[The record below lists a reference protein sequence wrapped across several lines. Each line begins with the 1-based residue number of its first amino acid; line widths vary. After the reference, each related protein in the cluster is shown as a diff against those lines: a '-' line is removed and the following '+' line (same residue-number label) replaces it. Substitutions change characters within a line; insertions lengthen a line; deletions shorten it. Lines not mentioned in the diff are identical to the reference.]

1 MTRIAVLLLL
11 VALPFAAHAA
21 DAADKAEAESAIAG
35 AVKAEDT
42 AGQLGNRWIPAE
54 ASLKAAKAAFAS
66 GTWDTAIAEATR
78 ARLLAERAVEQS
90 NEQKTAW
97 RDAVIR

>member
-1 MTRIAVLLLL
+1 MKVVLVGLLL
-11 VALPFAAHAA
+11 AGLPVAAHAA
-21 DAADKAEAESAIAG
+21 DKAQAETAVAG
-35 AVKAEDT
+35 AVSAED
-42 AGQLGNRWIPAE
+42 AAARLGNRWIPAE
-54 ASLKAAKAAFAS
+54 ASLKTAKAALAS
-66 GTWDTAIAEATR
+66 GNWDTAVTEATK

>member
-1 MTRIAVLLLL
+1 MRMLL
-11 VALPFAAHAA
+11 VCLFSVWLPAAAHAA
-21 DAADKAEAESAIAG
+21 DKAQAETAVAG
-35 AVKAEDT
+35 AVSAED
-42 AGQLGNRWIPAE
+42 AAARLGNRWIPAE
-54 ASLKAAKAAFAS
+54 ASLKAAKAALIS
-66 GTWDTAIAEATR
+66 GNWDTAVTEATK

>member
-1 MTRIAVLLLL
+1 MTRIALSLMLLCS
-11 VALPFAAHAA
+11 VAATAHAA
-21 DAADKAEAESAIAG
+21 DRAGAEGAIAG
-35 AVKAEDT
+35 AVKAEDAA
-42 AGQLGNRWIPAE
+42 AGLGNRWIPAE

-66 GTWDTAIAEATR
+66 GAWDMAVTEATK

>member
-1 MTRIAVLLLL
+1 MTR
-11 VALPFAAHAA
+11 VALAFMLLCSVPIAAHAA
-21 DAADKAEAESAIAG
+21 DKSEAESAIAG
-35 AVKAEDT
+35 AVKAEDA
-42 AGQLGNRWIPAE
+42 AGKLGNRWIPAE
-54 ASLKAAKAAFAS
+54 ASLKAAKAAFTS
-66 GTWDTAIAEATR
+66 GSWDAAVAEATR

>member
-1 MTRIAVLLLL
+1 MKVALTGLLLL
-11 VALPFAAHAA
+11 GVPVAAQ
-21 DAADKAEAESAIAG
+21 AADKAQAETAVAG
-35 AVKAEDT
+35 AVSAED
-42 AGQLGNRWIPAE
+42 AAARLGNRWIPAE
-54 ASLKAAKAAFAS
+54 ASLKAAKAALAS
-66 GTWDTAIAEATR
+66 GNWDAAVTEAIK

>member
-1 MTRIAVLLLL
+1 MTRVGLALALLCSVP
-11 VALPFAAHAA
+11 VAAY
-21 DAADKAEAESAIAG
+21 AADKAEAESAIAG
-35 AVKAEDT
+35 AVRAEDL
-42 AGQLGNRWIPAE
+42 AGKLGNRWIPAE
-54 ASLKAAKAAFAS
+54 ASLKAAKAAFVA
-66 GTWDTAIAEATR
+66 GTWDTAVAEATR

>member
-1 MTRIAVLLLL
+1 MRILL
-11 VALPFAAHAA
+11 VGLFSIWLPVAAHAA
-21 DAADKAEAESAIAG
+21 EKAQAETAIAG
-35 AVKAEDT
+35 AVSAED
-42 AGQLGNRWIPAE
+42 AAARLGNRWIPAE
-54 ASLKAAKAAFAS
+54 ASLRTAKAALAS
-66 GTWDTAIAEATR
+66 GNWDTAVTEATK

>member
-1 MTRIAVLLLL
+1 MKIVLVGLLM
-11 VALPFAAHAA
+11 VWLPVTAHAA
-21 DAADKAEAESAIAG
+21 DKAQAETAVAG
-35 AVKAEDT
+35 AVSAED
-42 AGQLGNRWIPAE
+42 AAARLGNRWIPAE
-54 ASLKAAKAAFAS
+54 ASLKAAKAALAS
-66 GTWDTAIAEATR
+66 GNWDTAVTEATK

>member
-1 MTRIAVLLLL
+1 MTRVALSLVLLCSIP
-11 VALPFAAHAA
+11 VAVYAA
-21 DAADKAEAESAIAG
+21 DRVGAEGILAG
-35 AVKAEDT
+35 AVKAEDAA
-42 AGQLGNRWIPAE
+42 AGLGNRWLPAE
-54 ASLKAAKAAFAS
+54 ASLKAAKAALALDA
-66 GTWDTAIAEATR
+66 WDTAVAEATK